1 MSIKQNGK
9 LTVQIVA
16 ILLLINQLA
25 TAQDPS
31 YSLPNPKKFDRF
43 SFSILGGMSVL
54 HSDIKHSKDAG
65 SSLSQMVFN
74 PAYGFQFGYQLTYTI
89 GLRMRGF
96 VTEFK
101 DTPIDSVFIKEFK
114 DRYLLSYNSP
124 VRQGSLSLVYNFGNI
139 TYLKRNQSFHMF
151 VDAGLGLFSN
161 QATVKQLPRGNAII
175 ERDKTTEM
183 CIPFG
188 VGFKY
193 RIGHADLSVSYD
205 YNKCFT
211 DKIEGVA
218 GENSAPDAYSL
229 FSAALTFTF
238 GKKNKP
244 MEWIN
249 PMDVVYQD
257 LNRMNSKVD
266 SVANDSDG
274 DGVADIFDKDN
285 KTPKGA
291 KTYSDGTLIDTD
303 NDGIPDF
310 KDADPFSAKGAKV
323 DENGRELDTDGDG
336 VPDSRDMEP
345 TTEKGALVN
354 FQGVTIVLGNIT
366 QGNPPNSNTGN
377 DSGNTNDK
385 NDGGNNNS
393 NIDNP
398 PVNNNNFVTNMNGLY
413 FPSIYFD
420 YGSTVIKPVYQERL
434 LIVAR
439 ALKMNPNIK
448 ITLTGCTDVSGNDNF
463 NEKLGLKRAE
473 NCKRVLV
480 DEYGIEAER
489 ITTETKGN
497 RQPLNT
503 ATDYLNR
510 RVDFSVQ

>member
-9 LTVQIVA
+9 LTAQLVA
-16 ILLLINQLA
+16 ILLIINQFA
-25 TAQDPS
+25 TAQDPA

-43 SFSILGGMSVL
+43 SFSILGGMSAL
-54 HSDIKHSKDAG
+54 HSDIKHKKEAN
-65 SSLSQMVFN
+65 SSLSQMVLN
-74 PAYGFQFGYQLTYTI
+74 PAFGFQFGYQLTYTI

-96 VTEFK
+96 VTELK
-101 DTPIDSVFIKEFK
+101 DTPIDSVYIKEFK
-114 DRYLLSYNSP
+114 DRYLLSYSSP

-175 ERDKTTEM
+175 ERDKTTEL

-188 VGFKY
+188 LGFKY

-205 YNKCFT
+205 YYKTFT

-218 GENSAPDAYSL
+218 GENSAPDAFSL

-257 LNRMNSKVD
+257 LNRMNAKVD

-303 NDGIPDF
+303 NDGVVDF

-323 DENGRELDTDGDG
+323 DADGRELDTDGDG
-336 VPDSRDMEP
+336 VPD
-345 TTEKGALVN
+345 
-354 FQGVTIVLGNIT
+354 I
-366 QGNPPNSNTGN
+366 
-377 DSGNTNDK
+377 
-385 NDGGNNNS
+385 
-393 NIDNP
+393 
-398 PVNNNNFVTNMNGLY
+398 
-413 FPSIYFD
+413 
-420 YGSTVIKPVYQERL
+420 GSTVIKPVYQERL

-448 ITLTGCTDVSGNDNF
+448 IALTGCTDVSGNDNF

-480 DEYGIEAER
+480 DDYGIEAER
-489 ITTETKGN
+489 ISTETKGN